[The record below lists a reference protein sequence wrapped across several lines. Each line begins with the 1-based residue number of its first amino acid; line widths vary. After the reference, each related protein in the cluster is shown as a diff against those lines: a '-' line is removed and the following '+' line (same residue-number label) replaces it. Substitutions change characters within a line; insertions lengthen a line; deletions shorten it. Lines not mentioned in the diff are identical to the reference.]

1 MPREIRPIAR
11 RLSDLRKICL
21 RNCEQ
26 SCVFLP
32 VTLIALLALLW
43 VLRIGR
49 RTPPNRAEPD
59 VLILNPK

>member
-21 RNCEQ
+21 RICEQ

-43 VLRIGR
+43 VL
-49 RTPPNRAEPD
+49 PNRTLHAP
-59 VLILNPK
+59 

>member
-43 VLRIGR
+43 VLPN
-49 RTPPNRAEPD
+49 RTPHAPNRAEPD